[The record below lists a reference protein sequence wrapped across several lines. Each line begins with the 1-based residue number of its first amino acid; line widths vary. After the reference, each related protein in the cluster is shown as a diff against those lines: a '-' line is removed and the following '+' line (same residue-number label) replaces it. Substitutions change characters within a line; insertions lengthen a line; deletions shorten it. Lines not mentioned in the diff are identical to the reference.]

1 MDLSKSKKL
10 HSISEHDEFYGEL
23 LATCPT
29 PKLKNHPLSAVPD
42 CLLNIFTPAVS
53 FIHNQRTCHGIVTG
67 CDCSEYTWVV
77 ELILLDDLHV
87 SPQDMM
93 KLVTNHQSGKS
104 RLSPFLYPFCIPI
117 FFPSIRLTG
126 FLCHLFINT
135 FVIPVLFLHMKSVF
149 LPSFFQS
156 FIPFISSPSSFC
168 LNPFS
173 VFYFLCV
180 SLFLSQ
186 FLIHHN
192 LLLSISRQYV

>member
-1 MDLSKSKKL
+1 MDPSKSKKL
-10 HSISEHDEFYGEL
+10 HSISEHDEFYGESL
-23 LATCPT
+23 TTCPN
-29 PKLKNHPLSAVPD
+29 PRLENDPFSAVLD

-53 FIHNQRTCHGIVTG
+53 FIHNPRTCHGIVTG
-67 CDCSEYTWVV
+67 SDCSEYTWVV
-77 ELILLDDLHV
+77 ELILLDDLRV

-93 KLVTNHQSGKS
+93 KLVTNHQRWWEVTS
-104 RLSPFLYPFCIPI
+104 LSPFLYPFCTPI

-168 LNPFS
+168 LYPFS
-173 VFYFLCV
+173 VFYCLCV

-186 FLIHHN
+186 FLSNSPFTTICYC
-192 LLLSISRQYV
+192 L